1 MIWRTREKL
10 YGVFRK
16 KKYIPLIFGI
26 GYVFHVFMG
35 EVIQRQEL
43 SNAQQQ
49 LFMLTSP
56 LTEEMEAEE
65 SESLTNGNRYKDE
78 AIQMGE
84 GGLAEK
90 STEKGNLTT
99 IPKHVTVS
107 QYKEGDFLKSDGKGS
122 FFHVDQSDKYPSVED
137 DRIVYQVYIMI

>member
-1 MIWRTREKL
+1 MICRTKDHL

-26 GYVFHVFMG
+26 SYVFHVFVG

-49 LFMLTSP
+49 LFISTPS
-56 LTEEMEAEE
+56 LTEEMEVEE
-65 SESLTNGNRYKDE
+65 SESLTNGNKE
-78 AIQMGE
+78 KAIQAEEE
-84 GGLAEK
+84 GLEETSTAK
-90 STEKGNLTT
+90 SYLTT
-99 IPKHVTVS
+99 LPKHVTGS
-107 QYKEGDFLKSDGKGS
+107 QFEDGDFANSDGNDS

>member
-1 MIWRTREKL
+1 MIWRARERL
-10 YGVFRK
+10 YGVSRK

-49 LFMLTSP
+49 LLSLTSP
-56 LTEEMEAEE
+56 LTEEMEGEE
-65 SESLTNGNRYKDE
+65 SESLTNGNKE
-78 AIQMGE
+78 KAIQTEEE
-84 GGLAEK
+84 GLEVN
-90 STEKGNLTT
+90 STGKENLTT
-99 IPKHVTVS
+99 IPKLGTGS
-107 QYKEGDFLKSDGKGS
+107 QFEEGDFVKSDGNGS
-122 FFHVDQSDKYPSVED
+122 FFHVDQSDKYPSIED

>member
-1 MIWRTREKL
+1 MIWRTREQL

-35 EVIQRQEL
+35 EVVQRQEL

-65 SESLTNGNRYKDE
+65 SESLTNGNKDKDE
-78 AIQMGE
+78 AIQMGK
-84 GGLAEK
+84 GGLEEN

-99 IPKHVTVS
+99 IPVHVTGS
-107 QYKEGDFLKSDGKGS
+107 QFEE
-122 FFHVDQSDKYPSVED
+122 ED
-137 DRIVYQVYIMI
+137 HT